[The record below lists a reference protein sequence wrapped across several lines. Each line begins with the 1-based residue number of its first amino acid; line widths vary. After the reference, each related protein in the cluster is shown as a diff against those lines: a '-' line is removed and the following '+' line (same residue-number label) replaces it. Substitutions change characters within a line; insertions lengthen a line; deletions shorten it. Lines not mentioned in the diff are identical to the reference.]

1 MNFKPVVASLF
12 ALGLLSSPVMAAN
25 EGKEHHKHQKHHAR
39 GHHGVRAGHAL
50 SSGNYAHERFMNVS
64 NAKSPVASFDW
75 MNRIHFSG
83 IINVDGK
90 YTNRAPLGSVPGFR
104 VHQYSAELNVNNANL
119 FVDVDVNHCVTGH
132 VGLAYVADS
141 VNLFDLGINTSDD
154 LEAYTDSIRSDKGA
168 VWANGHLG
176 VDEAYIT
183 YRDFSNSPFYFR
195 AGKMYLPFGY
205 NTDVYPITAS
215 LTQLLSQT
223 RATAAQV
230 GWISN
235 YGLYASVFALD
246 GATSSYRRVRDQDN
260 REGDEEGAR
269 SFTRVEN
276 WGANLGYCSAYSDIR
291 YHLAA
296 SYLKDIRDVEFLAAV
311 QDLGR
316 FSTVPHFP
324 RVPLFRQSGGAAF
337 HGDATYG
344 PVYVSADY
352 VAALRNLDTR
362 NNRDR
367 RHHDNESRVQAGG
380 LTGTYFTNVWG
391 YNTGFSLGYQ
401 RSWEAQK
408 ALLPKWRYQGDIS
421 VNVLPHT
428 VLALEYHYDRGYG
441 SSGHHHGGNTNGDFS
456 TVADESVLR
465 QREGRHHGD
474 NHRSNSTAAVRLG
487 VVF

>member
-12 ALGLLSSPVMAAN
+12 ALGLISSPVMAAN

-39 GHHGVRAGHAL
+39 HHEHHGVRAGHAI
-50 SSGNYAHERFMNVS
+50 SSENFAQERFMNVS

-83 IINVDGK
+83 MINVDGK

-132 VGLAYVADS
+132 IGLAYVADS
-141 VNLFDLGINTSDD
+141 VNLFDLGVNTSDD

-183 YRDFSNSPFYFR
+183 YRDFANSPFYFR
-195 AGKMYLPFGY
+195 AGKMYVPFGY
-205 NTDVYPITAS
+205 NPDIYPITES

-223 RATAAQV
+223 RATTAQL

-246 GATSSYRRVRDQDN
+246 GATSGYIRRSDQDLSD
-260 REGDEEGAR
+260 REGDERGAR

-276 WGANLGYCSAYSDIR
+276 WGANLGYCSAYSDVR

-311 QDLGR
+311 GDLSR
-316 FSTVPHFP
+316 FSRVPNFP
-324 RVPLFRQSGGAAF
+324 RVPFFRQSGGAAF

-344 PVYVSADY
+344 PVYFSADY
-352 VAALRNLDTR
+352 VAALRNLDPR

-367 RHHDNESRVQAGG
+367 HHENETRAQAGE
-380 LTGTYFTNVWG
+380 LTGTYFTNLWG

-401 RSWEAQK
+401 RSWEAERV
-408 ALLPKWRYQGDIS
+408 LLPRWRYQGDIC

-428 VLALEYHYDRGYG
+428 TLALEYHYDRDYG
-441 SSGHHHGGNTNGDFS
+441 NGGHRREGFAP
-456 TVADESVLR
+456 VADETVLR
-465 QREGRHHGD
+465 QESEGNHHHHD
-474 NHRSNSTAAVRLG
+474 NHRNNSTAAIRLG

>member
-12 ALGLLSSPVMAAN
+12 ALGLVSAPVMAAN
-25 EGKEHHKHQKHHAR
+25 EGKEQHKHHKHHVRHHE
-39 GHHGVRAGHAL
+39 HHGVRAGHAI
-50 SSGNYAHERFMNVS
+50 SSENFAHERFMNAS

-83 IINVDGK
+83 MINVDGK
-90 YTNRAPLGSVPGFR
+90 YTNRAPLGIVPGFR
-104 VHQYSAELNVNNANL
+104 VHQYSAGLNVNNANL
-119 FVDVDVNHCVTGH
+119 FVDVDVNHCVTAH

-141 VNLFDLGINTSDD
+141 VNLFDLGVNTSDD
-154 LEAYTDSIRSDKGA
+154 LEAYTDSIRSDRGA

-183 YRDFSNSPFYFR
+183 YRDFANSPFYFR
-195 AGKMYLPFGY
+195 AGKMYVPFGY
-205 NTDVYPITAS
+205 NPDIYPITES

-223 RATAAQV
+223 RATTAQL

-246 GATSSYRRVRDQDN
+246 GATSGYFRTSDQDN
-260 REGDEEGAR
+260 RQGDESGAR

-291 YHLAA
+291 YHVAA

-311 QDLGR
+311 EDLGR

-344 PVYVSADY
+344 PVYFSADY
-352 VAALRNLDTR
+352 VAALRNLDPR
-362 NNRDR
+362 NNRQGG
-367 RHHDNESRVQAGG
+367 RHHENETRTQAGE
-380 LTGTYFTNVWG
+380 LTGTYFTNLWG

-401 RSWEAQK
+401 RSWEAERV
-408 ALLPKWRYQGDIS
+408 LLPRWRYQGDIC

-428 VLALEYHYDRGYG
+428 TLAFEYHYDRDYG
-441 SSGHHHGGNTNGDFS
+441 SNGRRRDGIAP
-456 TVADESVLR
+456 VADETVLR
-465 QREGRHHGD
+465 QEEGNNHHHRD
-474 NHRSNSTAAVRLG
+474 NHRNNSTAAIRLG